1 MYNAEKPVITHGHA
15 ESMELHNTI
24 FYTHGK
30 YCSVRKYDSSQHN
43 QEIVTKTL
51 YHLRAGSGQK
61 TTLRTYICF
70 DAPAYGAA
78 TCVLQDVFS
87 SLPSFSE
94 HLASSFLS
102 QQANGGFAG

>member
-1 MYNAEKPVITHGHA
+1 MQKSLLSLMDMQSPWSCITQYYTPMA
-15 ESMELHNTI
+15 NTAVSESKTVKSAQPRNCH
-24 FYTHGK
+24 
-30 YCSVRKYDSSQHN
+30 
-43 QEIVTKTL
+43 KTL

-61 TTLRTYICF
+61 TTLRTYIF
-70 DAPAYGAA
+70 FEAPAYGAA

-102 QQANGGFAG
+102 QQANGGFAV